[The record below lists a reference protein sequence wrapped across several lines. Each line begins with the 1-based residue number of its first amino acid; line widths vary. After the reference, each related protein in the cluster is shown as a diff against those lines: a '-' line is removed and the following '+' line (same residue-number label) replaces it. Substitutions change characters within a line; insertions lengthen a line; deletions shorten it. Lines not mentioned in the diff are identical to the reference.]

1 MSDATDHGVP
11 EKSLARLAVF
21 LSGGGRSL
29 ANLMRAIAQGELG
42 ARIVLA
48 VASKECPGAEQAR
61 AAGVPTL
68 VMPGEIAGGDLE
80 AVLRK
85 HGAEWVVLA
94 GYLKK
99 LAIPS
104 GFEGRVVNI
113 HPALLP
119 RFGGTGMFGR
129 RVHEAV
135 LAAGAKESG
144 CTVHLCDDLYDH
156 GPIVLQEKVQV
167 VAGDTPESLAARVF
181 EAECRAYPRALA
193 MLIDGTWRP
202 KA

>member
-1 MSDATDHGVP
+1 MSEVTDQGVS
-11 EKSLARLAVF
+11 EKSPARLAVF

-42 ARIVLA
+42 ARVVLA

-61 AAGVPTL
+61 AAGIPTL
-68 VMPGEIAGGDLE
+68 VLPGEIAGGDLE

-85 HGAEWVVLA
+85 HGVEWVVLA

-99 LAIPS
+99 LAIPR

-119 RFGGTGMFGR
+119 SFGGTGMYGR

-156 GPIVLQEKVQV
+156 GPIVLQDKVQV
-167 VAGDTPESLAARVF
+167 VSGDTPETLAARVF
-181 EAECRAYPRALA
+181 EAECRAYPRAIA
-193 MLIDGTWRP
+193 TLIDGSWRA

>member
-1 MSDATDHGVP
+1 MSDVTANAATDRSP
-11 EKSLARLAVF
+11 ARLAVF

-29 ANLMRAIAQGELG
+29 TNLMRAIARGELA

-48 VASKECPGAEQAR
+48 VASKECPGAQQAR
-61 AAGVPTL
+61 AAGMPTL
-68 VMPGEIAGGDLE
+68 IMPGEIAAAELE
-80 AVLRK
+80 GVLRK
-85 HGAEWVVLA
+85 HDAQWVVLA

-99 LAIPS
+99 LAIPR

-119 RFGGTGMFGR
+119 RFGGTGMYGR

-135 LAAGAKESG
+135 LAAGARESG

-156 GPIVLQEKVQV
+156 GPIVLQDKVEV
-167 VAGDTPESLAARVF
+167 VPGDTPDTLGARVF

-193 MLIDGTWRP
+193 MLIDGSWRA